1 MTEHRVVAAQD
12 FDRCGDRRFFGAIVE
27 RVKDI
32 ERGDDI
38 RGGAWKRYGRDV
50 RTRGQDPSRL
60 APDSQADRGEIEPL
74 RPAIAV
80 QQRQVR
86 TGAAAAVE
94 NPRDPGFGPT
104 AYGLLEWFDEG
115 PKPAEPEMARPPGK
129 WRAKG
134 GPLILYFRIVSC
146 TLFATE
152 ERR

>member
-1 MTEHRVVAAQD
+1 MTISEEALGNGTAAT
-12 FDRCGDRRFFGAIVE
+12 FARA
-27 RVKDI
+27 
-32 ERGDDI
+32 
-38 RGGAWKRYGRDV
+38 V
-50 RTRGQDPSRL
+50 RTRPAWR
-60 APDSQADRGEIEPL
+60 PIRRPTGERSNPL